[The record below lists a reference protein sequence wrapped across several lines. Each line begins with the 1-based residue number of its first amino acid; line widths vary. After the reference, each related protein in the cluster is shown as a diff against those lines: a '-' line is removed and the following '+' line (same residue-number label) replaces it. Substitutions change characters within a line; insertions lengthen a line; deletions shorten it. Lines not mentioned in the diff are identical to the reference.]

1 MQTLVGDIVLIFF
14 AGPRR
19 IVTEKSGH
27 HKKLIVH
34 STLLSSPHRRLA
46 VSCLA
51 LGWVEPLSYSEGV
64 CGHSA
69 TLVQRPSQFS
79 SMFPGISNYD

>member
-27 HKKLIVH
+27 HKLIVH

-79 SMFPGISNYD
+79 SMFPGISNYE